1 MWLLIAGFVM
11 FLGAHLSP
19 GVLGLREQL
28 MGRLGEGRFL
38 GFYIAISV
46 TGMLCIMAGKAI
58 APVINVWDPPPWGRQ
73 AALVLVALGF
83 ILLAALLLPTNIRR
97 LTRHPM
103 LWGITAW
110 SVGHLLANG
119 DLASM
124 ILFGGFGG
132 YALLSIWS
140 LNRRGAQKRNTKY
153 PVWQDAVALL
163 AGLGSYA
170 VLLWAHPYLFGA
182 RVPGLTF

>member
-19 GVLGLREQL
+19 GVLGLRARL
-28 MGRLGEGRFL
+28 VSWLGEGRFL
-38 GFYIAISV
+38 GIYIATSV
-46 TGMLCIMAGKAI
+46 TGMVCIGAGKVI
-58 APVINVWDPPPWGRQ
+58 APVINVWYPPSWGRE
-73 AALVLVALGF
+73 AALVLVAFGF

-97 LTRHPM
+97 LTPHPM

-140 LNRRGAQKRNTKY
+140 LNRRGAEKRTQIY
-153 PVWQDAVALL
+153 PVWQDAAALGAAL
-163 AGLGSYA
+163 ATYA
-170 VLLWAHPYLFGA
+170 LLLWAHPYLFGVEVLSA
-182 RVPGLTF
+182 

>member
-1 MWLLIAGFVM
+1 MWLLILGFVL

-19 GVLGLREQL
+19 GVLGLRGPL
-28 MGRLGEGRFL
+28 VDRLGEQRFL
-38 GFYIAISV
+38 KLYIAMSV
-46 TGMLCIMAGKAI
+46 SGMVCIIVGKAI
-58 APVINVWDPPPWGRQ
+58 APFVHVWSPPLWAPKVT
-73 AALVLVALGF
+73 LVLVALGF

-110 SVGHLLANG
+110 SAGHLLANG

-132 YALLSIWS
+132 FALISIWS
-140 LNRRGAQKRNTKY
+140 LTRRGAPRSPTKY
-153 PVWQDAVALL
+153 AWWQDAVVPAAAL
-163 AGLGSYA
+163 AAYA
-170 VLLWAHPYLFGA
+170 VVLWLHPTLFG
-182 RVPGLTF
+182 V

>member
-11 FLGAHLSP
+11 FLGAHLAP
-19 GVLGLREQL
+19 GVLGLRAQL
-28 MGRLGEGRFL
+28 VGQLGEGRFL
-38 GFYIAISV
+38 GIYIAMSV
-46 TGMLCIMAGKAI
+46 TGMLCIMGGTAI
-58 APVINVWDPPPWGRQ
+58 APVISVWDPPFWGRQ

-83 ILLAALLLPTNIRR
+83 ILLAAFLLPTNVRR

-132 YALLSIWS
+132 YSVLSIWS
-140 LNRRGAQKRNTKY
+140 LNRRGAEKRTTQY
-153 PVWQDAVALL
+153 AVWQDVVAL
-163 AGLGSYA
+163 AVGLGTYA
-170 VLLWAHPYLFGA
+170 LLLWAHPYLFG
-182 RVPGLTF
+182 VEVL

>member
-28 MGRLGEGRFL
+28 VGRLGEGRFL
-38 GFYIAISV
+38 GIYIAISV
-46 TGMLCIMAGKAI
+46 IGMVCIMAGKVI
-58 APVINVWDPPPWGRQ
+58 APVVNVWDPPAWGHQ
-73 AALVLVALGF
+73 AALGLVALAF

-132 YALLSIWS
+132 YSVLSIWS
-140 LNRRGAQKRNTKY
+140 LNRRGAQKRTTKC
-153 PVWQDAVALL
+153 PVWQDVVTLA
-163 AGLGSYA
+163 AGLGGYA
-170 VLLWAHPYLFGA
+170 VLLWAHPYLFGV
-182 RVPGLTF
+182 RVPGLAF